1 MDTASNST
9 LENEFGTHKDDECI
23 AMILEKG
30 QAQLT
35 QVWIVEWDVRSLD
48 TDYCFAQTHE
58 RGGDR
63 NDTKGGRQ
71 AH

>member
-1 MDTASNST
+1 MDTASKAT
-9 LENEFGTHKDDECI
+9 LENEFGTKNEDECI
-23 AMILEKG
+23 AKILEKG

-35 QVWIVEWDVRSLD
+35 QVRHMPENFDVIAANHIS
-48 TDYCFAQTHE
+48 QTHE

-63 NDTKGGRQ
+63 NDTMGSRQ